1 VASAWITTR
10 ATKDGGKRYRVLYR
24 VGGRESTPRY
34 AGSFRTRRDALAR
47 KAWVTGE
54 LAAMRVPDL
63 SKLAEPKAAPPFAEV
78 AKRWQA
84 SRVDVRQS
92 TIIQH
97 RTALGRVSREF
108 AHLAVDKIRP
118 ADVATLVAGL
128 VGDDKARESIRKTLT
143 AVAMVLDYAGVSPN
157 PARDRVQVKLPRG
170 EREEPQPPAADT
182 VEAVAHRLAVP
193 YLIGL
198 TALDV
203 SGRRVG
209 ELEAATVGDL
219 DEERQAW
226 LVRSAVSKT
235 KASSWGVLSDDLV
248 ECAALVEV
256 VLERLPARED
266 RDLKAAL
273 FAGVTQERLRT
284 AIARACRDAGVP
296 AFSPHDLRHRR
307 ISLLHRQGV
316 DWARIGARVGQRNL
330 AVTANIYSHVLLD
343 PREVDWAALLGR
355 AGAARREPQAGT
367 TLT

>member
-1 VASAWITTR
+1 MASAWITTR
-10 ATKDGGKRYRVLYR
+10 GTRDGGKRYRVLYR

-34 AGSFRTRRDALAR
+34 AGSFPTRRDALTR

-63 SKLAEPKAAPPFAEV
+63 AKLAEPATAPTFAET

-84 SRVDVRQS
+84 SRVDVRES
-92 TIIQH
+92 TLVQH
-97 RTALGRVSREF
+97 RTAPGRCGP
-108 AHLAVDKIRP
+108 LNDLPVDRITP
-118 ADVATLVAGL
+118 ADVAGL
-128 VGDDKARESIRKTLT
+128 VSALAQDGKARESIRKSVT
-143 AVAMVLDYAGVSPN
+143 AVAMVLDYAGVHPN
-157 PARDRVQVKLPRG
+157 PARDRITVRLPRE
-170 EREEPQPPAADT
+170 EREEPQPPDADT

-198 TALDV
+198 AALDV

-219 DEERQAW
+219 DEERRAW

-235 KASSWGVLSDDLV
+235 KASSWGVLSDELV
-248 ECAALVEV
+248 ECEALVR
-256 VLERLPARED
+256 VLLGRLPTHED
-266 RDLKAAL
+266 RDLTASL
-273 FAGVTQERLRT
+273 FARVTQERLRT
-284 AIARACRDAGVP
+284 AIARACRDAGAP

-330 AVTANIYSHVLLD
+330 ATTANIYSHVLLD
-343 PREVDWAALLGR
+343 PREVNWSALLTR
-355 AGAARREPQAGT
+355 ARVVQTPVHTR
-367 TLT
+367 

>member
-1 VASAWITTR
+1 MASCWITTR
-10 ATKDGGKRYRVLYR
+10 ATTDGKRYRVLYR
-24 VGGRESTPRY
+24 VGGRESAPRY
-34 AGSFRTRRDALAR
+34 AGSFRTKRDALAR

-54 LAAMRVPDL
+54 LAAMRLPDL
-63 SKLAEPKAAPPFAEV
+63 SRLAEPKATPSFAQV

-92 TIIQH
+92 TVIQH
-97 RTALGRVSREF
+97 RTALGRVPREF
-108 AHLAVDKIRP
+108 AQLAVDKIQP
-118 ADVATLVAGL
+118 ADVAALVAGL
-128 VGDDKARESIRKTLT
+128 VEDGKARESIRKTVT
-143 AVAMVLDYAGVSPN
+143 AVAMTLDFANVSPN
-157 PARDRVQVKLPRG
+157 PARDRVQVKLPRR
-170 EREEPQPPAADT
+170 EREEPQPPDAEA

-193 YLIGL
+193 YLIAL
-198 TALDV
+198 AALDV

-219 DEERQAW
+219 DEDRQAW
-226 LVRSAVSKT
+226 LVRSAVSQT

-248 ECAALVEV
+248 ECDTLVDV

-266 RDLKAAL
+266 RDLATAL

-284 AIARACRDAGVP
+284 AIARACRDAGVA

-330 AVTANIYSHVLLD
+330 SVTANTYSHVLID
-343 PREVDWAALLGR
+343 PREVDWSSLLVR
-355 AGAARREPQAGT
+355 ARAVQPPVHT
-367 TLT
+367 S

>member
-1 VASAWITTR
+1 MASAWILTR
-10 ATKDGGKRYRVLYR
+10 PTKDGDKRYRVLFR

-34 AGSFRTRRDALAR
+34 AGSFRTKRDALAR

-54 LAAMRVPDL
+54 LAAMRVPDV
-63 SKLAEPKAAPPFAEV
+63 STLAELEAAPVFADV

-84 SRVDVRQS
+84 SRVDVRES
-92 TIIQH
+92 TVIQH
-97 RTALGRVSREF
+97 RTALGRVPDWF
-108 AHLAVDKIRP
+108 AQLPVDKIRP
-118 ADVATLVAGL
+118 ANVAELIAGL
-128 VGDDKARESIRKTLT
+128 VEDGKARESIRKTLT
-143 AVAMVLDYAGVSPN
+143 AVAMVIDFGGVSPK
-157 PARDRVQVKLPRG
+157 PARDRITVRLPRA
-170 EREEPQPPAADT
+170 EREEPQPPGADT

-198 TALDV
+198 AALDI

-209 ELEAATVGDL
+209 ELDAATVGDL
-219 DEERQAW
+219 DEDRRAW

-248 ECAALVEV
+248 ECDALVDV

-266 RDLKAAL
+266 RDLTAPL
-273 FAGVTQERLRT
+273 FGGVTQERLRT

-296 AFSPHDLRHRR
+296 VFSPHDLRHRR

-343 PREVDWAALLGR
+343 PREVDWSGVLAR
-355 AGAARREPQAGT
+355 ARAVHTPVHT
-367 TLT
+367 S